1 MSGFLSA
8 VVGFVAGLLAAQ
20 VPALG
25 CNMFQLILG
34 LWTFYALGNFVFG
47 ILHDVN

>member
-8 VVGFVAGLLAAQ
+8 VVGFVSGLLAVQ

-47 ILHDVN
+47 LLHDVN